1 MCALQR
7 NTPPD
12 RRAKEPHVAF
22 DNIQNDRPIVTRKET
37 MAAGLKYYFTGKA
50 CPFGHI
56 DTRHVGGGCVPC
68 ERGRVKVRNR
78 HKYATDEGHRNRALA
93 HSRKQM
99 ERIRGDPDAVL
110 AENAQARERY
120 KRRRGD
126 SEWSAL
132 ERDKWRELKRAYYK
146 DNPGASSAQNQKRR
160 ARVAGAEGRH
170 TAEDIRKI
178 LKRQKYKC
186 VYCSAD
192 LKKGFHADHIMP
204 LSLGGSN
211 WPSNIQATCPSCNI
225 SKGAKHPLDFAKE
238 KGRLV

>member
-1 MCALQR
+1 
-7 NTPPD
+7 
-12 RRAKEPHVAF
+12 
-22 DNIQNDRPIVTRKET
+22 
-37 MAAGLKYYFTGKA
+37 MAAGEKYYFTGKP
-50 CPFGHI
+50 CKRGHI
-56 DTRHVGGGCVPC
+56 DRRQVSGGCVTC
-68 ERGRVKVRNR
+68 ERARVKAGNR
-78 HKYATDEGHRNRALA
+78 HKYATDEGRRSRALA
-93 HSRKQM
+93 HSRRQT
-99 ERIRGDPDAVL
+99 ERIRSDPDAVL
-110 AENAQARERY
+110 AENARARERY
-120 KRRRGD
+120 KSRRSN

-132 ERDKWRELKRAYYK
+132 ARDKWRELKRAYYK

-160 ARVAGAEGRH
+160 ARVSGAEGRH
-170 TAEDIRKI
+170 TAEDILKI

-211 WPSNIQATCPSCNI
+211 WPSNIQATCPSCNM